1 MENVYLLSVLQEVM
15 HLIAEEFGSQCEVV
29 LHDWSHGY
37 EKTIVA
43 IENGHVS
50 GRKVGDC
57 GSNLGLEVIRGTS
70 DGGNQ
75 FNYVTKTKTG
85 RTLRSSSLYFKNEQG
100 EKIGALCINYDITD
114 LIAAQNTVAG
124 LTMTEKA
131 REEHFATD
139 VNDLL
144 KYLLAESVRVIGKP
158 VEDMTKEDKQK
169 ALKYLDEKGAL
180 LITKSGSK
188 ICKFFG
194 ISKFTMYNYLEE
206 VRGNGQ

>member
-75 FNYVTKTKTG
+75 FN
-85 RTLRSSSLYFKNEQG
+85 
-100 EKIGALCINYDITD
+100 
-114 LIAAQNTVAG
+114 
-124 LTMTEKA
+124 
-131 REEHFATD
+131 
-139 VNDLL
+139 
-144 KYLLAESVRVIGKP
+144 
-158 VEDMTKEDKQK
+158 
-169 ALKYLDEKGAL
+169 
-180 LITKSGSK
+180 
-188 ICKFFG
+188 
-194 ISKFTMYNYLEE
+194 
-206 VRGNGQ
+206 